1 MFWKEIDRDLRR
13 KEMFWKDIDRDLWE
27 SQLDI
32 TLFVA
37 VPEFLEEPENKV
49 MGVEEDVAFKC
60 RAGGRP
66 KPDIQWSI
74 NGVPAECKLI

>member
-1 MFWKEIDRDLRR
+1 MLRVNLILDL
-13 KEMFWKDIDRDLWE
+13 
-27 SQLDI
+27 
-32 TLFVA
+32 TLFLA

-74 NGVPAECKLI
+74 NGVPAECKLKSKVKNIIIKTA